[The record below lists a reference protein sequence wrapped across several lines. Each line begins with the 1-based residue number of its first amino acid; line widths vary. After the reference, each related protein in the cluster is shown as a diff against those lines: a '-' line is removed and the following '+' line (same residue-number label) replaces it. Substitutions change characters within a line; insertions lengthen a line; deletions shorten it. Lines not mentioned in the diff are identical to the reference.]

1 MYVSF
6 LVVLL
11 SLPVASAEINQGSVS
26 GRVIDIATK
35 HPIPDASVTIYGT
48 NVGTVT
54 DEDGRFNLA
63 GMNEGL
69 YKLEFGHI
77 AYHRLLETDVRV
89 VRNKTTSV
97 EEIEL
102 APAIM
107 MAAQVTVSTTPF
119 QENPQAPV
127 SHFTYTREEIRRTPG
142 ATGDVFRAMETL
154 PGVSTSGGEFSA
166 FSVRGNSPTENI
178 ILIDNIP
185 FDKVSHFDGGSSEE
199 QEKQGGRFSIF
210 APNLIEEAR
219 FQAGG
224 FSAAYGGKLASFL
237 DLKLREA
244 NQEDVTLD
252 ARFDVTGWEA
262 NYDGPVSLVPA
273 TGVIFSARHT
283 NFTRILELTGQDEF
297 GRPRFTD
304 LIFKTTTDLNSR
316 HKISVLGIHA
326 PEKFDQE
333 TEHVFKSDDFA
344 ARDLVDFDEAKSL
357 LGLNWRYLAGTSSVL
372 QASVYGRRTDRR
384 ARLGAADPI
393 PGIAADVR
401 SVNDFEQRLRIGED
415 LDEIEV
421 GTRTTFTHAMARGNQ
436 LTVGLEGSRSRYDR
450 TVLQNGLDTLYV
462 FDGDDFRVGPEQRFI
477 VTAPDQIDS
486 RFDGTRSLFA
496 TFAEWSLTPVPRLTV
511 NAGARYEYNQ
521 LNDRNYI
528 SPRLSSSFRL
538 SERTRLNVAT
548 GVYYQTPDLDV
559 ASAASQNE
567 ALANERALHLITG
580 VSHYLSD
587 DVKLTSEVYVK
598 QFDDLIVHPDRT
610 NQVHTNAGEGWARGV
625 DFSLIKR
632 LVDQFYGQINYSLSK
647 SRRDDD
653 DGLESYDSD
662 FNQPHIF
669 SVLGGYEI
677 NKSWAISAKWRYAT
691 GRPRDSSIV
700 HEDVFDNPDHARF
713 SQQIIANNAD
723 RLPAFHTFNI
733 RVDHRTQLGRF
744 ALVGFL
750 DIVNVYDHLNVNEQR
765 FQPLTGTIDERG
777 FGVLPTIGLKL
788 EL

>member
-1 MYVSF
+1 MS
-6 LVVLL
+6 
-11 SLPVASAEINQGSVS
+11 SVPW
-26 GRVIDIATK
+26 R
-35 HPIPDASVTIYGT
+35 PC
-48 NVGTVT
+48 
-54 DEDGRFNLA
+54 R
-63 GMNEGL
+63 
-69 YKLEFGHI
+69 
-77 AYHRLLETDVRV
+77 
-89 VRNKTTSV
+89 
-97 EEIEL
+97 
-102 APAIM
+102 
-107 MAAQVTVSTTPF
+107 
-119 QENPQAPV
+119 
-127 SHFTYTREEIRRTPG
+127 
-142 ATGDVFRAMETL
+142 
-154 PGVSTSGGEFSA
+154 GVSTSGGEFSA

-210 APNLIEEAR
+210 APNLIEDAR

-244 NQEDVTLD
+244 NLEDATLD
-252 ARFDVTGWEA
+252 GRFDVTGWEA
-262 NYDGPVSLVPA
+262 NYDGPVSAIPG
-273 TGVIFSARHT
+273 TGIIVSARHT

-304 LIFKTTTDLNSR
+304 LIFKTTTDLSSR

-326 PEKFDQE
+326 PEKFNQE

-344 ARDLVDFDEAKSL
+344 ARDLVDFDESKSL

-372 QASVYGRRTDRR
+372 QTNVYARRTDRR

-401 SVNDFEQRLRIGED
+401 SVDDFTLRQRIGED

-421 GTRTTFTHAMARGNQ
+421 GTRSTFTHAMGQGNQ
-436 LTVGLEGSRSRYDR
+436 LSFGIEGSRSRYDR
-450 TVLQNGLDTLYV
+450 TILQNGQDTLYV
-462 FDGDDFRVGPEQRFI
+462 FDSDDFRVSPDQRFI
-477 VTAPDQIDS
+477 VTTPEQIDS

-496 TFAEWSLTPVPRLTV
+496 TFAEWSLTPVQRLTV
-511 NAGARYEYNQ
+511 NAGARYEFNQ
-521 LNDRNYI
+521 LNSRNYV
-528 SPRLSSSFRL
+528 SPRLSSTFRL
-538 SERTRLNVAT
+538 TGRTRLNVAT
-548 GVYYQTPDLDV
+548 GVYYQTPDIDV
-559 ASAASQNE
+559 ATAAAQNE
-567 ALANERALHLITG
+567 GLKNERALHFITG
-580 VSHYLSD
+580 VSHYLRD
-587 DVKLTSEVYVK
+587 DVKLTSEVYAK

-610 NQVHTNAGEGWARGV
+610 SQVRTNAGEGWARGV
-625 DFSLIKR
+625 DVSLIKR
-632 LVDQFYGQINYSLSK
+632 LVDQFYGQINYSFAK
-647 SRRDDD
+647 SRRNDN
-653 DGLESYDSD
+653 DGLGSYDSD

-677 NKSWAISAKWRYAT
+677 NQSWAISAKWRYAT

-700 HEDVFDNPDHARF
+700 HADVFDDPEHVRY
-713 SQQIIANNAD
+713 SQEIISNNGD
-723 RLPAFHTFNI
+723 RLTAFHTFNI

-777 FGVLPTIGLKL
+777 FGVLPTVGLKL